1 MIESMGKEMTKD
13 RTKEEQLGTESLSK
27 LMLQMA
33 IPSIVAQIIN
43 ILYNIVDRIYI
54 GHIKDVGSSALTG
67 VGLVLPI
74 ITLISAFSAF
84 ASAAGAPLASI
95 QLGLG
100 NKKQAEKILG
110 NCVAL
115 LLVFTVGLMAVFYA
129 FYRPFL
135 FMFGAS
141 EATIP
146 FAAEYLNL
154 YLIGTV
160 FVEFALG
167 LNTFIIIQGQSN
179 VAMYSILIGAIL
191 NLILDPIFIFVLG
204 MGVRGAAIATVIS
217 QFFSAL
223 WNVGFLVGKK
233 ATLKIKKEQIRLEKS
248 VVASVFALGIS
259 PFVMRSTESLI
270 SIVMNRQLQIFGGDL
285 YVGSLTIMQ
294 SVMQF
299 MSAPLAGFTQGVQP
313 IIGYNYGAMKF
324 DRVRKS
330 YRLMIGIC
338 FSFAFVTSLCV
349 CIFPRAFA
357 GLFTSDPEMIQLVGK
372 AFPVFMFGMIF
383 FGAQQGIQPTFLA
396 LGQAKISLFI
406 AMLRKIIL
414 LVPLA
419 LVLPPFFGVWG
430 VYFAE
435 PISDLVSVTT
445 ASILFFMNINKILT
459 EESLSKMRR

>member
-1 MIESMGKEMTKD
+1 MGEIMT
-13 RTKEEQLGTESLSK
+13 REEQLGTERLSK
-27 LMLQMA
+27 LMMQMA
-33 IPSIVAQIIN
+33 IPSIVAQVIN

-54 GHIKDVGSSALTG
+54 GHIPGVGSSALTG

-74 ITLISAFSAF
+74 ITLIAAFSAF

-100 NKKQAEKILG
+100 NKKEAEKILG
-110 NCVAL
+110 NSVAL
-115 LLVFTVGLMAVFYA
+115 LVIFTVGMMILFYA

-146 FAAEYLNL
+146 FAAAYLNI
-154 YLIGTV
+154 YLAGTI
-160 FVEFALG
+160 FVELALG
-167 LNTFIIIQGQSN
+167 LNTFIIIQGQAKI
-179 VAMYSILIGAIL
+179 AMYSILIGAIL

-204 MGVRGAAIATVIS
+204 MGVKGAAIATVIS

-223 WNVGFLVGKK
+223 WNVGFLVSKT
-233 ATLKIKKEQIRLEKS
+233 ATLTIRKECIRLERK
-248 VVASVFALGIS
+248 VLAPMFALGIS

-294 SVMQF
+294 SILQF
-299 MSAPLAGFTQGVQP
+299 INAPLNGFTQGVQP
-313 IIGYNYGAMKF
+313 IIGYNYGAGKF

-330 YRLMIGIC
+330 YRIMIAV
-338 FSFAFVTSLCV
+338 SFGVNLAATLFVVL
-349 CIFPRAFA
+349 FPRVCGGF
-357 GLFTSDPEMIQLVGK
+357 FSNDPEMIQLVGK
-372 AFPVFMFGMIF
+372 TLPIFMAGMLIFGVQI
-383 FGAQQGIQPTFLA
+383 GIQPTFIA

-406 AMLRKIIL
+406 AMLRKVIL

-419 LVLPPFFGVWG
+419 LILPNFFGVMG

-435 PISDLVSVTT
+435 PISDAISAIT
-445 ASILFFMNINKILT
+445 ASTLFYLNINKILT
-459 EESLSKMRR
+459 EQSLNKMRR